1 MSAFLPAL
9 TIAAINFITIATAA
23 EWRPQFLSACQNGC
37 AQHGGFSTDACLQIC
52 ICMASEL
59 EAKFSIETLGSID
72 PPSAEQLHQ
81 TNEIR
86 MLCVRRVLGR

>member
-9 TIAAINFITIATAA
+9 TIAAINFVTIATAA
-23 EWRPQFLSACQNGC
+23 EWRPEFLSACRNGC
-37 AQHGGFSTDACLQIC
+37 EQRGRFSTDECSQIC

-59 EAKFSIETLGSID
+59 EAKFSTETLGSID

-86 MLCVRRVLGR
+86 TLCIRRVLGR